1 MRCTVHTSHYGGNL
15 LTYLTAFAD
24 FVGCLLHEK
33 SVSWTHPTHAARLV
47 TPPHCIP
54 EAMSDAPTLGKRR
67 SSARIAAMETE
78 AAAAAPSMMKRKSS
92 TGLSGPM
99 AALETGAPIG

>member
-1 MRCTVHTSHYGGNL
+1 MRCTVRTSHYGGNL
-15 LTYLTAFAD
+15 LTYLTAFANSLVVYCTKS
-24 FVGCLLHEK
+24 FVDASRRAL
-33 SVSWTHPTHAARLV
+33 

-78 AAAAAPSMMKRKSS
+78 TAAAAPSMMKRKSS

>member
-1 MRCTVHTSHYGGNL
+1 
-15 LTYLTAFAD
+15 
-24 FVGCLLHEK
+24 
-33 SVSWTHPTHAARLV
+33 
-47 TPPHCIP
+47 
-54 EAMSDAPTLGKRR
+54 MSDAPTLGKRR